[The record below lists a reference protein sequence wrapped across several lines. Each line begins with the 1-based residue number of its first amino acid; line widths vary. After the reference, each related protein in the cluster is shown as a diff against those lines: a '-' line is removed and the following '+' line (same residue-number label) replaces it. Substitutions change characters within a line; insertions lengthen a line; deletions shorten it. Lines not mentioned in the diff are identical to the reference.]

1 MAAVPASSLSRL
13 RYRLPALVALA
24 LPVLAGIACLAAFGA
39 PDGYVGANV
48 AGLTVGI
55 ASLLLLSAPELR
67 NARVLTLALLALL
80 FVPLVA
86 GPEYND
92 ITRWIA
98 LGPVRLH
105 AGMLAIPALAVLA
118 ARDPDYAAPILLA
131 GLGAALL
138 QPDAAS
144 GFALT
149 IAAVG
154 IHHATR
160 DWKLGVT
167 AIVGFLATLFMAVHG
182 ELPATHFVERVLVDY
197 LSISPAA
204 ALGLFVTLV
213 ASFVSMALAV
223 PMERPARLALAG
235 SLFGF
240 SLMALL
246 SNYPS
251 ALIGHGAAPI
261 IGYGLALGLVR
272 KPAA

>member
-1 MAAVPASSLSRL
+1 MNGLVLH
-13 RYRLPALVALA
+13 RLPALIALA

-39 PDGYVGANV
+39 PGDYLLANSL
-48 AGLTVGI
+48 GLALGL
-55 ASLLLLSAPELR
+55 ALLLVLNAPER
-67 NARVLTLALLALL
+67 QNSARALTLALLALL

-118 ARDPDYAAPILLA
+118 ARDPDYAAPILLTA
-131 GLGAALL
+131 LGAALL

-154 IHHATR
+154 LHHATR

-167 AIVGFLATLFMAVHG
+167 AIVGFVAMLYMAVHG
-182 ELPATHFVERVLVDY
+182 ELPATRFVERVLVEYADAS
-197 LSISPAA
+197 LAA
-204 ALGLFVTLV
+204 AIALFATLV
-213 ASFVSMALAV
+213 ASFSLIALAI
-223 PMERPARLALAG
+223 PLERPARLALAG

-240 SLMALL
+240 TLMAML

-261 IGYGLALGLVR
+261 IGYGLALGLIR
-272 KPAA
+272 KGPA